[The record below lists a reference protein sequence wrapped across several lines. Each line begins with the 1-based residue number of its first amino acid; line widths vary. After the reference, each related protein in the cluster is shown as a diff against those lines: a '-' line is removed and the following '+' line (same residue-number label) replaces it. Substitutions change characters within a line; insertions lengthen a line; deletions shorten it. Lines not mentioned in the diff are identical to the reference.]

1 MNDIICRKQ
10 RCWNERL
17 KKCILEGEYT
27 QESLAQAL
35 NKKYSTKFTQ
45 KTISRWVNLGDA
57 KNGIKSFPDFE
68 NMLQVAGFFSVD
80 VGYLIGETDD
90 DSFSLEKA
98 CSYMGLNGEAIKAI
112 REITVPDNMD
122 SFFGKCRRDTF
133 NKVLSANGFPNFF
146 ESLSDLHQ
154 TAISSTDD
162 NRVLDDFDSAIDYM
176 RELEYKGKIERYE
189 LNEALV
195 MLINEIYPNPPR
207 INLNKKHE

>member
-1 MNDIICRKQ
+1 MNDIIDRKR

-17 KKCILEGEYT
+17 KKCIFDGGHT
-27 QESLAQAL
+27 QESFAHAL

-68 NMLQVAGFFSVD
+68 NMLQVADFFSVD
-80 VGYLIGETDD
+80 VGYLTGETDE

-98 CSYMGLNGEAIKAI
+98 CSYMGLDGEAIKAI
-112 REITVPDNMD
+112 REITVPENMD
-122 SFFGKCRRDTF
+122 SFFGKYRRDTF
-133 NKVLSANGFPNFF
+133 NKILSANGFRNFF
-146 ESLSDLHQ
+146 ESLNDLHQ
-154 TAISSTDD
+154 TSISPIED
-162 NRVLDDFDSAIDYM
+162 NRVFENLNSAIDYI
-176 RELEYKGKIERYE
+176 RDLEYKGKIERYE

-207 INLNKKHE
+207 VNLNIKDE

>member
-1 MNDIICRKQ
+1 MNDIIDRK
-10 RCWNERL
+10 RCCWNERL
-17 KKCILEGEYT
+17 KKCIREGGYT
-27 QESLAQAL
+27 QASFAHAL

-80 VGYLIGETDD
+80 VGYLTGETDD
-90 DSFSLEKA
+90 DSFSLEKT

-112 REITVPDNMD
+112 REITVPENTD
-122 SFFGKCRRDTF
+122 SFFCKYGRDTF
-133 NKVLSANGFPNFF
+133 NKVLSAKGFRNFF
-146 ESLSDLHQ
+146 ESLNDLHQ
-154 TAISSTDD
+154 TSISPTEDD
-162 NRVLDDFDSAIDYM
+162 RIFDDLDRAIDYM

-189 LNEALV
+189 LSEALV

-207 INLNKKHE
+207 VNLNIKDK